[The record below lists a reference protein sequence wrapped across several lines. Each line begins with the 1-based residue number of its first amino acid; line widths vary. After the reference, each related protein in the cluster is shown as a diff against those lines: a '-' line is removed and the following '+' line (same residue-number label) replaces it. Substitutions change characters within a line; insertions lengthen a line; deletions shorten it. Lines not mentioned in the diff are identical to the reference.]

1 MQRTILGHAGLDV
14 PVFCVGTA
22 PLGQVPRGDAVQ
34 VLHRAYELGATWWD
48 TADTYGTEALVGEA
62 LARVER
68 RLVTVS
74 TKITVE
80 EYYDAKS
87 AVVQAKERLGVET
100 IDILFMHNVKDR
112 EDFEARRGCLNALRD
127 LRANAEIGNIGLSS
141 HNTEGIRL
149 AADQPE
155 IDVVMAPWNSFGYL
169 PDRQGEMREMEDAIR
184 ACHAAGK
191 GVVLMKVLDA
201 GRLRFDFDDAIKA
214 AAQFR
219 EKHAVIIGVS
229 SILELET
236 DIRLVLGE
244 PVDASILR
252 YLKTGSSDG
261 RKAA

>member
-1 MQRTILGHAGLDV
+1 MQRTMLGLSGLDV

-22 PLGQVPRGDAVQ
+22 PQAQAPRAEAVQ
-34 VLHRAYELGATWWD
+34 VLLRAHELGATWWD

-62 LARVER
+62 LTQVER
-68 RLVTVS
+68 RLITIS
-74 TKITVE
+74 TKISAA

-87 AVVQAKERLGVET
+87 AVVQSKERLGVET
-100 IDILFMHNVKDR
+100 IDILFMHYVKDR

-127 LRANAEIGNIGLSS
+127 LRAHAVIGAIGLSG
-141 HNTEGIRL
+141 HDAEAIRL

-155 IDVVMAPWNSFGYL
+155 IDVVMAPWNAFGIM
-169 PDRQGEMREMEDAIR
+169 PDRRGQMREMEDAIR

-201 GRLRFDFDDAIKA
+201 GRLRPDVDHAITA
-214 AAQFR
+214 AARFT
-219 EKHAVIIGVS
+219 EKHAVVIGVS

-236 DIRLVLGE
+236 DIRLLQGE

-252 YLKTGSSDG
+252 YLKTGSSDA